1 MLNVV
6 AACKQPTVNSPT
18 EQEPKPES
26 ITNTAFIA
34 AVERAMDSEGNPVNI
49 GWTKEADGTVKLT
62 PENLEAIRA
71 VTGLYISVY
80 DLQEDE
86 KLTDLSG
93 IEYFTGLTY
102 LNCGYNNLTTLD
114 VSDCTALTSL
124 SCSRNNLTT
133 LNVTNNTA
141 LTRLNCGYNNLQQL
155 DIRPL
160 SGLSWLYCT
169 HQTES
174 DGEDVRTQ
182 LTLYLTREQKSK
194 LGLNENEYVRPVVF
208 N

>member
-1 MLNVV
+1 MSD
-6 AACKQPTVNSPT
+6 C
-18 EQEPKPES
+18 
-26 ITNTAFIA
+26 TA
-34 AVERAMDSEGNPVNI
+34 
-49 GWTKEADGTVKLT
+49 LT
-62 PENLEAIRA
+62 
-71 VTGLYISVY
+71 T
-80 DLQEDE
+80 
-86 KLTDLSG
+86 
-93 IEYFTGLTY
+93 

-114 VSDCTALTSL
+114 VTK
-124 SCSRNNLTT
+124 
-133 LNVTNNTA
+133 NTA

-182 LTLYLTREQKSK
+182 LTLYLTKGQKLK
-194 LGLNENEYVRPVVF
+194 LGLNENEYVHPVVF